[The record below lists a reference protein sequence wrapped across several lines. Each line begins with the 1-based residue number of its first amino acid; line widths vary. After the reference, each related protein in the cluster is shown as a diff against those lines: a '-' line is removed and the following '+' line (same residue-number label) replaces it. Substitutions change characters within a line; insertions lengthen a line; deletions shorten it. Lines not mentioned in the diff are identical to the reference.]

1 MAQQPCEKALT
12 SFDVCEQHGVALH
25 ELLAA
30 AENPEEGA
38 KAAPVVF
45 AVACRAM
52 EHLRE
57 ARALAKDVP
66 KLARPAFLPL
76 VSTSLFLDEL
86 EKVNFNAFDPRLQQR
101 SVLDLHF
108 QVLKH
113 YFLGKY

>member
-1 MAQQPCEKALT
+1 M
-12 SFDVCEQHGVALH
+12 
-25 ELLAA
+25 LAA
-30 AENPEEGA
+30 AENPEDGA

-66 KLARPAFLPL
+66 KQARPALLPL
-76 VSTSLFLDEL
+76 VSTSMFLDEL

-113 YFLGKY
+113 YFLRKY